1 MKPAEKLLSV
11 IIVSFNTRNVT
22 RECLNRVLTS
32 GEGLD
37 MEVIVVDNASSDDSA
52 EMVASEFPQ
61 VTLLKSEKNLGFAG
75 GNNVGLR
82 EAAGRFLLLLNSDAY
97 LFPDTLSTTLQAMAD
112 HPKWGILGVK
122 LVGMDE
128 RMQPSARMLPSAWT
142 KFLVIS
148 GIADKFRKWPFLG
161 GPDYSWWDHSS
172 KKTVGWVPGAFF
184 LIRREVIDTIGLL
197 NEKRYFLYF
206 EEIEF
211 CRLAAKVGWPVVFYP
226 HARCIHLG
234 GQSSESTGR
243 VTRAGRQLTYL
254 RIQSEFR
261 YYRANYGLCAV
272 LRAAGVELFWNGVVR
287 IKNTF
292 MPGEAARL
300 KCRDADRTIS
310 LIIATLKNDGFGKE
324 LTGNGM
330 PTPPPESSLEAP
342 IDTRTDGLPPEAL
355 ENRII
360 NDDRHLFTHIR
371 RDFRTH
377 FRDWGRQGF
386 WAMLVYRFGR
396 WRYTIGSSLI
406 RKPFSLLYKFF
417 YKIIQI
423 LTGIE
428 LPCEAPVGRNF
439 RIDHFGDIIISGFAA
454 FGDDCIVRNG
464 VTVGLKRIDEFC
476 APQIGHH
483 VNIGAGAKVLGKIT
497 IGNHVDIG
505 ANAVVLIDVPDDHTA
520 VGIPARVF
528 PKKPHDASPENRHD
542 A

>member
-11 IIVSFNTRNVT
+11 IIVSFNTRDVT
-22 RECLNRVLTS
+22 RECLNRLLTY

-37 MEVIVVDNASSDDSA
+37 MEVIVVDNASTDDSA
-52 EMVASEFPQ
+52 DMVASEFPQ

-75 GNNVGLR
+75 GNNIGLR
-82 EAAGRFLLLLNSDAY
+82 AAAGRFLLLLNSDAY
-97 LFPDTLSTTLQAMAD
+97 LFPDTLFPTLQAMVD
-112 HPKWGILGVK
+112 HPQWGILGVK
-122 LVGMDE
+122 LVGTDE
-128 RMQPSARMLPSAWT
+128 KMQPSARMLPSAWT
-142 KFLVIS
+142 KFQVIS
-148 GIADKFRKWPFLG
+148 GIASKFPSCPFLG
-161 GPDYSWWDHSS
+161 GTDYTWWDHSTE
-172 KKTVGWVPGAFF
+172 KTVGWVPGAFF

-211 CRLAAKVGWPVVFYP
+211 CRLAARAGWPVVFYP

-243 VTRAGRQLTYL
+243 VTRSGRQLTYL
-254 RIQSEFR
+254 RIQSELR

-272 LRAAGVELFWNGVVR
+272 LRVAGVELFWNAVVR
-287 IKNTF
+287 LKNTV

-300 KCRDADRTIS
+300 KCEDADRTIS

-324 LTGNGM
+324 LTGDGM
-330 PTPPPESSLEAP
+330 PTPPPESRLDTP
-342 IDTRTDGLPPEAL
+342 IDTSSDGLPPEAL

-360 NDDRHLFTHIR
+360 NDDRHLLTHIR

-396 WRYTIGSSLI
+396 WRYTLHNGLI
-406 RKPFSLLYKFF
+406 RKPLSLLYKFF
-417 YKIIQI
+417 YKIVQI

-428 LPCEAPVGRNF
+428 LPCEVPVGRNF
-439 RIDHFGDIIISGFAA
+439 RIDHFGDIIISGFAR
-454 FGDDCIVRNG
+454 FGDNCIVRNG
-464 VTVGLKRIDEFC
+464 VTVGLKRIDEFH

-497 IGNHVDIG
+497 VGNNVDIG
-505 ANAVVLIDVPDDHTA
+505 ANAVVLIDVPDNHMA

-528 PKKPHDASPENRHD
+528 AKKPQDTQSEYPHDA
-542 A
+542 